1 MNYINVEMTSHKN
14 MMQKKRYVPDL
25 SHLMAVCELNYARL
39 QKLFPHM
46 RNTDHHQL
54 NVTQNRQD
62 FGAIHFTVQERAP
75 FTTHLSIT
83 RPQHQWSAHWQMVVR
98 IYHDAKLA
106 EVIECQAQPRIRAV
120 NDYPNTHMHQPDEKM
135 QLNIFLGEWLQH
147 CLNYGH
153 SAEKIV
159 AIHQAR

>member
-1 MNYINVEMTSHKN
+1 MNYVNTQTTNSKN
-14 MMQKKRYVPDL
+14 LTHKKRYVPDI

-46 RNTDHHQL
+46 HNSHHHEIAL
-54 NVTQNRQD
+54 TTERQN
-62 FGAIHFTVQERAP
+62 FGAVHFTVQERAP

-83 RPQHQWSAHWQMVVR
+83 RTEYKWSTNWQMKVR

-106 EVIECQAQPRIRAV
+106 EVIECQSQPRIRAV
-120 NDYPNTHMHQPDEKM
+120 NDYPNPLMHQRDEKM
-135 QLNIFLGEWLQH
+135 QLNIFLGEWLQN
-147 CLNYGH
+147 CLNHGH

-159 AIHQAR
+159 AIG

>member
-1 MNYINVEMTSHKN
+1 MINAKN
-14 MMQKKRYVPDL
+14 LTHKKRYVPDI

-39 QKLFPHM
+39 QKLFPLMHSH
-46 RNTDHHQL
+46 DHHQL
-54 NVTQNRQD
+54 DVTTERQD
-62 FGAIHFTVQERAP
+62 FGAVHFTVQERAP

-83 RPQHQWSAHWQMVVR
+83 RPQHQWSANWQMIVR

-106 EVIECQAQPRIRAV
+106 EVIECQAHSRIRAV
-120 NDYPNTHMHQPDEKM
+120 NDYPNTYMQQPDEKM

-147 CLNYGH
+147 CLNHGH

-159 AIHQAR
+159 AIG